1 VTRRKTFVARQSTKF
16 LSVGA
21 GIVLGVLAG
30 CATKAPP
37 AASGPRRQPIA
48 APVRL
53 AVLPPDQLLDSDVA
67 AALDERLGR
76 AQVIGAGEMVRAR
89 VSMEV
94 AQLSLECVSASDDC
108 YTQVG
113 KFLQVDRLLWGQIA
127 RDPATAGLRVTV
139 VLLDVGLGAPVGRAE
154 GTFPQREAAIE
165 GLQGLV
171 DQATRV
177 RRGPAPAGALSRSE
191 RAP

>member
-1 VTRRKTFVARQSTKF
+1 VARQKTI
-16 LSVGA
+16 LLGVGA
-21 GIVLGVLAG
+21 GVVLGALAS
-30 CATKAPP
+30 CAATPP
-37 AASGPRRQPIA
+37 PVASGPRAQAIA

-53 AVLPPDQLLDSDVA
+53 AVLPPDQLLDSDLA
-67 AALDERLGR
+67 AALDERLSR
-76 AQVIGAGEMVRAR
+76 AQVIGAGQMVRAR

-94 AQLSLECVSASDDC
+94 AQLSLECVSASDNC

-113 KFLQVDRLLWGQIA
+113 RFLQVDRLLWGQIA
-127 RDPATAGLRVTV
+127 RDPTTAGLRVTV
-139 VLLDVGLGAPVGRAE
+139 VLLDVGRGAPVGRAE

-165 GLQGLV
+165 GLQKLV

-177 RRGPAPAGALSRSE
+177 GGGPAPTAALSRSE